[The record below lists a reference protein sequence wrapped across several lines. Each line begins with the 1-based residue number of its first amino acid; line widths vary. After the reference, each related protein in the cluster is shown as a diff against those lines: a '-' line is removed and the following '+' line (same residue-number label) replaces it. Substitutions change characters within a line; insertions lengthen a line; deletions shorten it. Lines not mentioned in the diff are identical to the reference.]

1 MRTEDNKKKKGRKG
15 RATGWAKAGSAG
27 GGKRAELAE
36 RARGL
41 GGGVRF
47 FVHPNG
53 TAFGMISLCIFKMD
67 VCYRYVAFFAQVVI
81 EVDCLLNR
89 NT

>member
-1 MRTEDNKKKKGRKG
+1 MRTEDNKKKGRKG
-15 RATGWAKAGSAG
+15 RATEWAKAGSAG

-53 TAFGMISLCIFKMD
+53 RAFGMISLCIFKMD
-67 VCYRYVAFFAQVVI
+67 VCYRYVVFFAQVVI
-81 EVDCLLNR
+81 EVIGFLNR